1 MNIVFKSKD
10 GFCPSFIYKD
20 TDYYLYEDYV
30 GVEYQWCLMCKT
42 IKPFSIT
49 FKSELEVRNWLFK
62 DDMQQEEFDRLN
74 ESIGNRWWYRNYIKN
89 NCDWYDSVW
98 LVVNE
103 KDWNFNFKELTLT
116 EIHIGQKLTG
126 YGTYQEILELAK
138 QIIHQKIDEETLT
151 LF

>member
-30 GVEYQWCLMCKT
+30 GGEYQWCLMCKP

-62 DDMQQEEFDRLN
+62 DDMQKEEFDRLN
-74 ESIGNRWWYRNYIKN
+74 FVI
-89 NCDWYDSVW
+89 
-98 LVVNE
+98 
-103 KDWNFNFKELTLT
+103 LTLT
-116 EIHIGQKLTG
+116 RCREQELVMIRLTS
-126 YGTYQEILELAK
+126 LN
-138 QIIHQKIDEETLT
+138 
-151 LF
+151 

>member
-10 GFCPSFIYKD
+10 GFCPSFIHKD

-30 GVEYQWCLMCKT
+30 GGEYQWCLMCKP
-42 IKPFSIT
+42 IKPFSTT

-62 DDMQQEEFDRLN
+62 DDMQKEEFDRLN

-89 NCDWYDSVW
+89 NCDWHDSVW
-98 LVVNE
+98 LIVNE

-138 QIIHQKIDEETLT
+138 QIIQQKIDEETLT